1 MKNNK
6 GEKTNKKI
14 AEKTGNRPR
23 KTRSFGSL
31 LPSPTKENCH
41 AGRKSRGSP
50 CSVFLVKP
58 KNKKKPLD
66 LQHQ

>member
-6 GEKTNKKI
+6 GGKTTRKI
-14 AEKTGNRPR
+14 AEKAGNRPR
-23 KTRSFGSL
+23 ETRSFGFL
-31 LPSPTKENCH
+31 LPSPTKKNCH
-41 AGRKSRGSP
+41 AGRKSRDSP